1 MESSESIPW
10 SAGGGDGD
18 AEDGQ
23 DGARGDHAGK
33 MGRAAR
39 SGDDDAKAAGGG
51 GVGVAEEKIRS
62 PVGGDDLG
70 FVRDAELAEDVDGG
84 AHDGQVVLAA
94 HDDADEGG
102 WGLVQRTWGRL
113 YEDGAVVSGRW

>member
-1 MESSESIPW
+1 LER
-10 SAGGGDGD
+10 GGGDGD

-84 AHDGQVVLAA
+84 AHDGVVVLAA
-94 HDDADEGG
+94 HDDADEG
-102 WGLVQRTWGRL
+102 
-113 YEDGAVVSGRW
+113 DGVWCSGHGGDYTRMVRWRVVGGKW